1 MKVAVIAKTPL
12 HIAIDGPVASGK
24 STVAARLAQRLG
36 CPFLDTGAL
45 YRAVAL
51 GALRRGLQPD
61 DPVVADVADAVSVE
75 PGEGLHPWQARIR
88 LNGTV
93 VGEEAFSPDVS
104 RAVSAIA
111 ALPEVRRRLLPVQR
125 RFADGRDVV
134 MAGRDI
140 GTVVLPD
147 ARHKFFLTA
156 SLPAR
161 AERRWRELRAQGA
174 AVTREAVEAEIAA
187 RDRRD
192 ATRAVSPLRAA
203 PDALTLDTSEMTVDD
218 VVETLLRHIRGSR
231 RI

>member
-1 MKVAVIAKTPL
+1 MIAKTPL
-12 HIAIDGPVASGK
+12 RIAIDGPVASGK

-51 GALRRGLQPD
+51 GALRRGLRPE
-61 DPVVADVADAVSVE
+61 DPAVCDVADAVRVE
-75 PGEGLHPWQARIR
+75 PGEGCNPWQARIR
-88 LNGTV
+88 LDGTT
-93 VGEEAFSPDVS
+93 VGEDLFSPEVS
-104 RAVSAIA
+104 RVVSAIA
-111 ALPEVRRRLLPVQR
+111 ALPDVRRRLLPVQR
-125 RFADGRDVV
+125 KFADGRNVV

-147 ARHKFFLTA
+147 ARPKFFLTA

-174 AVTREAVEAEIAA
+174 AVTREAVESEIAV

-192 ATRAVSPLRAA
+192 ATRSVSPLRPA
-203 PDALTLDTSEMTVDD
+203 PDALIVDTSEMTADE
-218 VVETLLRHIRGSR
+218 VVEMLLRHIGETLRT
-231 RI
+231 